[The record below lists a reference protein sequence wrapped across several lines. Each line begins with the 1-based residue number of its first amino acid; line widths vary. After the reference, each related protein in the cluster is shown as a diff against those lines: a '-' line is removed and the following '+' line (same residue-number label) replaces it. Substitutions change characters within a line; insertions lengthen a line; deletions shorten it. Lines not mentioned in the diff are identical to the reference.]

1 VDGGEIA
8 MVKTW
13 WKRVSPEA
21 GWSTFWLVAIVVM
34 AATWSTV
41 RADWADGLDVL
52 PGIAA
57 AGLFIGLV
65 LSEWRR
71 LPIWLSHLVMV
82 LIGVVVI
89 LWRMSRQ
96 LSDELGGWS
105 DKLWFLWTR
114 WAQWFSAIRQGERA
128 EDLYLFILLMAAIHY
143 LIAYCATWLVLR
155 RRHPWLSVLLPG
167 IVLLTNLGYSRKVSI
182 AYLLLYLFAAM
193 VLVGRVNLAAREWSW
208 RRLGVPY
215 SGTIAWQAMWVLTYL
230 AIAVMIGGWLV
241 PLTIHSERAAAAW
254 QQVDGPWERARDT
267 LAQWFPSVRGPG
279 GRGVGGFASFGS
291 SFQLGGPLRLSDEPV
306 LLVTGESAPYLV
318 AHRYNIFTGQGWQTD
333 LDPANQSDS
342 PSPAQS
348 SGFVDGPL
356 VELRA
361 DEPLPSMAWS
371 SESRVEQ
378 RFAVEVIQPRSA
390 VIFTTGQPVSVSRP
404 VRAQMSWFD
413 NGGAMIDVQQVEL
426 DAVPPELRPLVE
438 LLKKADFTPPQPTPS
453 PAPEASGPATP
464 APTPEGA
471 QQATPPPGS
480 ESTPTPQEEQPEYGS
495 PPELPQIQALL
506 RQLRQRGIEASYHID
521 KEGGYRVKYLWY
533 SGPLPVYDDVEA
545 LFAQDAVRQ
554 GFRYEVVS
562 SVSVAMPEQLRQAAQ
577 TATQLYAGEDDP
589 FMPWQSVTATEYGVY
604 PEPIYQRY
612 TQLPPVVS
620 ARTVELAHSL
630 AAGKTNAYDVAE
642 AIESYL
648 RSHITYNEN
657 IAQPR
662 VLDVVDY
669 ILFERPEGYCTYY
682 ATAMI
687 VLLRILGIPS
697 RMVVGYYPADY
708 DEQAGGFLYRDRN
721 AHAWVE
727 VYFPGYG
734 WIPFEPTA
742 ARSPIPRGV
751 VPGIEGLS
759 GSTESGSLQPPFPT
773 DGRRLDFPE
782 DFGPPEGAGG
792 VGTFGPA
799 PEQATP
805 RWMIALRG
813 LSLVLS
819 LLVAAALG
827 AWFWGTRG
835 LSPVGQL
842 MLKVQRAS
850 RLSGLPYESTMTPYE
865 LAAVVGRAFP
875 GTRHHAW
882 LLADLY
888 TRERYGGRPPTPAE
902 VEQAQRAWRQL
913 RGRFVRQLLR
923 ARLRVGP
930 PEVTPGQ

>member
-1 VDGGEIA
+1 MMKA
-8 MVKTW
+8 W
-13 WKRVSPEA
+13 WKRLGPEA
-21 GWSTFWLVAIVVM
+21 GWSSFWLVVIVVM
-34 AATWSTV
+34 AATWSTL
-41 RADWADGLDVL
+41 RADWADGLDIL

-57 AGLFIGLV
+57 TGLFVGLV
-65 LSEWRR
+65 LAEWRR
-71 LPIWLSHLVMV
+71 LPIWLSHFAMV
-82 LIGVVVI
+82 LAGIVVI

-96 LSDELGGWS
+96 LSDDLGGWS
-105 DKLWFLWTR
+105 HKLLFLWTR
-114 WAQWFSAIRQGERA
+114 WVQWFSAVRQGERA

-215 SGTIAWQAMWVLTYL
+215 SGAIAWQAMWVLTYL

-241 PLTIHSERAAAAW
+241 PLTLHSERVAAAW
-254 QQVDGPWERARDT
+254 RQVDQPWERARDT

-279 GRGVGGFASFGS
+279 GRAVGGFASFGS

-333 LDPANQSDS
+333 LDPANQSNPS
-342 PSPAQS
+342 SPAQS
-348 SGFVDGPL
+348 PGLVDGPL

-361 DEPLPSMAWS
+361 DEPLPAVAWA

-404 VRAQMSWFD
+404 VRVQMSWFD
-413 NGGAMIDVQQVEL
+413 SNGTMIDVQRVEL
-426 DAVPPELRPLVE
+426 DAAPPELRPLIE
-438 LLKKADFTPPQPTPS
+438 LLKEADFTPPQPTPT
-453 PAPEASGPATP
+453 PVPESTG
-464 APTPEGA
+464 PTPEPTPQDS
-471 QQATPPPGS
+471 QQATPSPGAEPS
-480 ESTPTPQEEQPEYGS
+480 PASAEEQPEYGS

-506 RQLRQRGIEASYHID
+506 RQLRQRGIEASYYID
-521 KEGGYRVKYLWY
+521 KQGGYRVTYLWY
-533 SGPLPVYDDVEA
+533 SGPLPVYDDIEA

-554 GFRYEVVS
+554 GFRYEVTS
-562 SVSVAMPEQLRQAAQ
+562 SVSVATPDQLRQAAER
-577 TATQLYAGEDDP
+577 AMQLVPADGDP
-589 FMPWQSVTATEYGVY
+589 FMAWQEVTATDYGFY
-604 PEPIYQRY
+604 PEPIYARY

-630 AAGKTNAYDVAE
+630 ASGKTNAYDVAE
-642 AIESYL
+642 AIENYL
-648 RSHITYNEN
+648 RTHITYNEN
-657 IAQPR
+657 VAQPR
-662 VLDVVDY
+662 VPDVVDY

-682 ATAMI
+682 ATTMV

-708 DEQAGGFLYRDRN
+708 DQQAGGYLYRDRN

-742 ARSPIPRGV
+742 ARSPIQRGI
-751 VPGIEGLS
+751 VPGVEGLS
-759 GSTESGSLQPPFPT
+759 GSTEPGSLQPPFPT
-773 DGRRLDFPE
+773 DGRQFGFPE
-782 DFGPPEGAGG
+782 DFMPPEGSGG
-792 VGTFGPA
+792 VGALGAT

-813 LSLVLS
+813 LVLVLA
-819 LLVAAALG
+819 LAVTAALV

-850 RLSGLPYESTMTPYE
+850 RLAGLPHEPTMTPYE
-865 LAAVVGRAFP
+865 LASVVGRAFP
-875 GTRHHAW
+875 GTRHYAW

-888 TRERYGGRPPTPAE
+888 TRERYGGRAPTPEE
-902 VEQAQRAWRQL
+902 VEQARRAWRQL
-913 RGRFVRQLLR
+913 RGRFVRQFLR

-930 PEVTPGQ
+930 PEVASAQ